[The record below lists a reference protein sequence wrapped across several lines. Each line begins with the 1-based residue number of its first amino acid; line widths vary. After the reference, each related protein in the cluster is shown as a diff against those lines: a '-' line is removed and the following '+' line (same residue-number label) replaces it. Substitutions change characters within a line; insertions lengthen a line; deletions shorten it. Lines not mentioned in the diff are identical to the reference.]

1 MTYVFTQ
8 DVPIS
13 AEVYGKIATKVGREP
28 MKGLIVHVA
37 SKTTDGKLHY
47 FDVWESKELC
57 DQAFLERISP
67 ATRGVLS
74 DSGATPMSEPE
85 RQVPVAMALPPSWD
99 EYLSSLPHKD
109 RHELRR
115 KRRRVARERPK
126 WAVRRFTR
134 WIA

>member
-13 AEVYGKIATKVGREP
+13 AEVYGKIATKVGNEP

-85 RQVPVAMALPPSWD
+85 RQVLDTVD
-99 EYLSSLPHKD
+99 V
-109 RHELRR
+109 
-115 KRRRVARERPK
+115 RRR
-126 WAVRRFTR
+126 
-134 WIA
+134 

>member
-13 AEVYGKIATKVGREP
+13 AEVYDKIATKVGSEP

-57 DQAFLERISP
+57 DRAFLERISP
-67 ATRGVLS
+67 ATRRVLS
-74 DSGATPMSEPE
+74 DNDTISEPE
-85 RQVPVAMALPPSWD
+85 RQVLDIVD
-99 EYLSSLPHKD
+99 
-109 RHELRR
+109 
-115 KRRRVARERPK
+115 
-126 WAVRRFTR
+126 VRRS
-134 WIA
+134 